1 MTTSSIQNFSL
12 TMPLEAGKRRL
23 AGDTT
28 QAVSTGEVKHL
39 LRDARE
45 LKEVVAQQSFLNSP
59 YSDPYQKRS
68 LFLIRAAAKQHKA
81 VINDLCRQLCGYSL
95 HVVWRADGID
105 VEGNEVKAGEASQ

>member
-1 MTTSSIQNFSL
+1 MRINIASRASKNSFATVSGVKRTSASDYQIQN
-12 TMPLEAGKRRL
+12 EL
-23 AGDTT
+23 AF
-28 QAVSTGEVKHL
+28 
-39 LRDARE
+39 E